1 MGPRRPRWR
10 GRLDMPFIGLQ
21 SVLRRPMIA
30 DLEVLDADVAVLGV
44 PTDEARRSSR
54 IVVRTVSDP
63 RAFPAVH
70 GGRPRRLGPP
80 SWASISRTG
89 DGSRAGS
96 PKSATPTACPRTWRG
111 RSQTSRGPGHVG
123 SDLIEVNPQLDVG
136 RGVTSHLAADTVIEF
151 LGRFR
156 DQPRRAAR
164 RERRARECAAA
175 AGQRAT
181 GA

>member
-1 MGPRRPRWR
+1 
-10 GRLDMPFIGLQ
+10 MPFIRLQ
-21 SVLRRPMIA
+21 SFLRRPMIA

-54 IVVRTVSDP
+54 IAVRTPSDP

-96 PKSATPTACPRTWRG
+96 PMSATPTPAHEHGGDVRKHQG
-111 RSQTSRGPGHVG
+111 DQDMLDSTS
-123 SDLIEVNPQLDVG
+123 
-136 RGVTSHLAADTVIEF
+136 
-151 LGRFR
+151 
-156 DQPRRAAR
+156 
-164 RERRARECAAA
+164 
-175 AGQRAT
+175 
-181 GA
+181 